1 MCIHILVWF
10 CVLRR
15 IFWVHGNS
23 RHVRH
28 IFVVIIYQQLLHRY
42 SWNTEIFMWKKTC
55 ISLSVTTTFT
65 SQVGKNIITSSL
77 KYVLNVRVESFYQN
91 NKEVLKSINDE
102 ITHIVFAMGDF
113 FKYDAWKTREITF
126 SYMWDLLGENLL
138 WLCLG
143 QWLDPDLVQAFLK
156 KWWVESDFN

>member
-1 MCIHILVWF
+1 MPQC
-10 CVLRR
+10 C
-15 IFWVHGNS
+15 
-23 RHVRH
+23 
-28 IFVVIIYQQLLHRY
+28 Y
-42 SWNTEIFMWKKTC
+42 
-55 ISLSVTTTFT
+55 
-65 SQVGKNIITSSL
+65 VGKNIITSSL

-102 ITHIVFAMGDF
+102 ITHIVFAMGEF

-143 QWLDPDLVQAFLK
+143 QWLSSLK
-156 KWWVESDFN
+156 RQLKNKKKELIQKTLK